1 MDYLKELDDIRR
13 EIAIA
18 RNMMRDCERRVNG
31 IYKDLHAVRG
41 AEDILTK
48 TEFKVFELVK
58 KGLSNTNIAAILYVA
73 TATVEAHVYSILG
86 KLDCKNRTELLQI
99 D

>member
-18 RNMMRDCERRVNG
+18 RNMMCDCEIRVNG
-31 IYKDLHAVRG
+31 IYKNLHSVRG

-48 TEFKVFELVK
+48 NEFSVFELAK
-58 KGLSNTNIAAILYVA
+58 KGLTNANIAAILYISIS
-73 TATVEAHVYSILG
+73 TVESHMHSILG
-86 KLDCKNRTELLQI
+86 KLDCKNRTELLKI

>member
-18 RNMMRDCERRVNG
+18 RNMMRDCEERVDSV
-31 IYKDLHAVRG
+31 YKNCS

-48 TEFKVFELVK
+48 TEFKVFKLAK
-58 KGLSNTNIAAILYVA
+58 KGLSNSNIAAIMYLSKS
-73 TATVEAHVYSILG
+73 TVEAHVYSILG
-86 KLDCKNRTELLQI
+86 KLDCKNRTQLLQI